1 MQSGNDVLGQF
12 NVETLFVSLKALHFY
27 FLISVDAMNTK
38 NVISPHC
45 LDAYTCIISV
55 YGMVYY
61 TNSNFSCCTKY
72 FHLWLI

>member
-38 NVISPHC
+38 NVTSPYC
-45 LDAYTCIISV
+45 RDVYMCIISV
-55 YGMVYY
+55 CMAWFTTQTVIFLAALNISIYG
-61 TNSNFSCCTKY
+61 
-72 FHLWLI
+72 